1 MQASTSLSEVNMKGD
16 GQKREQKEKGMGVCN
31 GEEESYKVASDDG
44 APDGFLFLSFDS
56 WFPSR

>member
-1 MQASTSLSEVNMKGD
+1 
-16 GQKREQKEKGMGVCN
+16 MGVCN